1 MRDTAWWRSG
11 GACAARWRSQLAF
24 TPHCKMAGG
33 GRVAFSTKVAL
44 RTCLL
49 WNYNPCCSIEP
60 RVEGRWLSAIP
71 LCACEDVEYHVA
83 CPARGV
89 RPFRCMLRS
98 RPVFES
104 QACRRSGRRGASP
117 ARGREVWCEPDP
129 RAATACYALRIG
141 SRCRMRVRVW
151 GGRGAV
157 LHGPDGGRARWRV
170 CGPQGPGAGRPSDA
184 DAPPRPS
191 CETRRSQLSIHVGKR
206 NRKVQL

>member
-11 GACAARWRSQLAF
+11 GACTARWRSQLAF

-33 GRVAFSTKVAL
+33 GWVAFSTKVAL

-60 RVEGRWLSAIP
+60 RVEGRWRSVIP

-98 RPVFES
+98 RPVFER

-151 GGRGAV
+151 GGRGA
-157 LHGPDGGRARWRV
+157 GARRARARFCTGRTEGARWRV
-170 CGPQGPGAGRPSDA
+170 AGRAGASD
-184 DAPPRPS
+184 
-191 CETRRSQLSIHVGKR
+191 
-206 NRKVQL
+206 